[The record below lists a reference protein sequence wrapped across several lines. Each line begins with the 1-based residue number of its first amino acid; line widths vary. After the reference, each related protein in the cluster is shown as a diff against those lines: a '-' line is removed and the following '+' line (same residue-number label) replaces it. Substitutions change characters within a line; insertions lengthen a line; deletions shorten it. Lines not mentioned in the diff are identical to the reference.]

1 METISDINLDMN
13 EDIQDEEVQEVTVQT
28 FQILENEPVF
38 KKPQGRGKSQLRIA
52 MENMP
57 VGKSMVASEFSSPAL
72 LNNCRQKAQEIRSAA
87 KINGDDFKFSVRTD
101 VEGRIIV
108 TRKS

>member
-1 METISDINLDMN
+1 MTTTKKNETKTTT
-13 EDIQDEEVQEVTVQT
+13 EVSEQA
-28 FQILENEPVF
+28 FQILDAEPVF
-38 KKPQGRGKSQLRIA
+38 QRAQGRAKSPLRLA
-52 MENMP
+52 METLP
-57 VGKSMVASEFSSPAL
+57 VGKSMVASETSTPAL

-87 KINGDDFKFSVRTD
+87 KANGEDVKFSVRTD